1 MDDFDKSEKAEWLR
15 SRVAEELRNSLHGK
29 LAWARESLHSAADK
43 STDPAVRAAY
53 ERYRA
58 TEEMLWLLNE

>member
-15 SRVAEELRNSLHGK
+15 SRVAEELRKDLRGK
-29 LAWARESLHSAADK
+29 LVWARENLHGAAEK